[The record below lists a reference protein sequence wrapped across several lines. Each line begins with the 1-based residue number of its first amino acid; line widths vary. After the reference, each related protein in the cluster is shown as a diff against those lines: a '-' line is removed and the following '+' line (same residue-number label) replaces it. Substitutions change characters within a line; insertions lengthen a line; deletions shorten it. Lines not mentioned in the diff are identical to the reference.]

1 MTPNA
6 SWSGLVDVKWVARH
20 LGIAEKKVRELA
32 RSGEL
37 KALRIGKSWR
47 FDPHD
52 LEAGR
57 ERHGGWATAGGN
69 LPIDHAPS
77 IAESC
82 SLTAALANTALDE
95 PLTRRTVESVIA
107 ALSDP
112 DAALPDGVV
121 AAAVEVSDN
130 TFVLRTAPGSPS
142 ETARARVRQFARALR
157 SDR

>member
-1 MTPNA
+1 MTPA
-6 SWSGLVDVKWVARH
+6 AAWSGLVDVKWVARH

-57 ERHGGWATAGGN
+57 ERHWGSTALGGHVPTEHG
-69 LPIDHAPS
+69 HALV
-77 IAESC
+77 ESC

-142 ETARARVRQFARALR
+142 ETARALVRQFARALR
-157 SDR
+157 SE